1 VPRRP
6 QIIRRSSERPR
17 RTGGPAHR
25 ALVDAVIPT
34 AFNQAVALLAA
45 GAVGMIA
52 LSAATAG
59 QRLSTDS
66 GHLRLAD
73 LAVAKGSAHVR
84 TDVVAREGAAPVADP
99 ASHRAGPAQRR
110 VAPVR
115 LASAHAGKK
124 PVKTLPTGTG
134 MWIYQWNRSNGGRP
148 SAVIK
153 RAKAVGLTHVFVR
166 TGSSHDGFTGAGV
179 LRAVLPAARK
189 AHLQVIA
196 WDFPELDHP
205 IADARRLAHAAKFVL
220 HGGARVSAVAPDI
233 ETPAEG
239 THSTAGAVR
248 AYLKELRRLLPA
260 SVPILATVPWP
271 SASRI
276 GTYPYAVVAGHSD
289 ALLPMAYWYNNSP
302 SAVTAAS
309 VQYLRRFHR
318 PVMPVGQ
325 GYDGRIDVPWLPHNN
340 LAQQV
345 PAFFATAHRM
355 GARAASLWSWQS
367 APMPTWRA
375 LKSAHRLFPGH

>member
-1 VPRRP
+1 M
-6 QIIRRSSERPR
+6 
-17 RTGGPAHR
+17 
-25 ALVDAVIPT
+25 PT
-34 AFNQAVALLAA
+34 ALNQAMALLAV
-45 GAVGMIA
+45 GAIGMIA
-52 LSAATAG
+52 LSATTAG
-59 QRLSTDS
+59 ERLTADA
-66 GHLRLAD
+66 GHLRVAD
-73 LAVAKGSAHVR
+73 STRAAAPPVHLRA
-84 TDVVAREGAAPVADP
+84 DVVAREGASVPAKTTVHAAAPA
-99 ASHRAGPAQRR
+99 RR
-110 VAPVR
+110 HTPVR
-115 LASAHAGKK
+115 SAPAHAGKK
-124 PVKTLPTGTG
+124 TTKWLPTGTG
-134 MWIYQWNRSNGGRP
+134 MWIYQWDHSNGGRP
-148 SAVIK
+148 SAVVK
-153 RAKAVGLTHVFVR
+153 RAQAVGLTHVFVR

-189 AHLQVIA
+189 AHIAVVA

-205 IADARRLAHAAKFVL
+205 LADARRLAAAAKFVL
-220 HGGARVSAVAPDI
+220 RGGARVAAVAPDI

-239 THSTAGAVR
+239 THSTPGAVR
-248 AYLKELRRLLPA
+248 AYLKELRHRLPA
-260 SVPILATVPWP
+260 TVSILATVPWP
-271 SASRI
+271 SSYRI
-276 GTYPYAVVAGHSD
+276 GSYPYSVVAGHSD

-375 LKSAHRLFPGH
+375 LKSAHRLFPAR